1 MNESKSISS
10 QSDGT
15 DTRLPYAGEFPIAN
29 RVLADGDSSDAVKCM
44 TLTESSISA
53 FSNYSEEEYRKWWG
67 IQKTDRVSTSNADEP
82 VVAASTALIHFSDIV
97 QLIDDHQNSFQ
108 EDPLCFPFS
117 RTLSKHLLPIV
128 LLPFCHPV
136 LILHLHGY
144 PPEASKDVIVA
155 LLRLFASVY
164 WVEKKNRDCLCYVNP
179 EAAYSLVMELHARE
193 VNGFRLFLSL

>member
-29 RVLADGDSSDAVKCM
+29 RVVADGDSSYAVKYM

-53 FSNYSEEEYRKWWG
+53 FSNYSEEAYRKWWG

-82 VVAASTALIHFSDIV
+82 VVAASTALVHFSDIV

-136 LILHLHGY
+136 LILHLHGLSSGSLKGRY
-144 PPEASKDVIVA
+144 RSASPPLCLRLLGREEESGLP
-155 LLRLFASVY
+155 LLREPRGCLFP
-164 WVEKKNRDCLCYVNP
+164 CHG
-179 EAAYSLVMELHARE
+179 AART
-193 VNGFRLFLSL
+193 